1 MGDCVVG
8 FGEVDIY
15 GEEWLFVGFVLV
27 DVVEDGLECECC
39 AGIGSEGVLGWRDDI
54 VG

>member
-15 GEEWLFVGFVLV
+15 REEWLFVGFVLV
-27 DVVEDGLECECC
+27 DVVELIVDDG
-39 AGIGSEGVLGWRDDI
+39 VDFFFDDW
-54 VG
+54 